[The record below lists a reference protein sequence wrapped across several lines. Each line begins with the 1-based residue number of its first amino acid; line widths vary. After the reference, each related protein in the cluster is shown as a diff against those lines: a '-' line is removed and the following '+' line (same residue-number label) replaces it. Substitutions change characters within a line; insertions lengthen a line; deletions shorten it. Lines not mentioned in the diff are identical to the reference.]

1 LTALLGVDRVGTPV
15 LDETHRPDTFH
26 IEPFCWQAV
35 EAAVLSGEPSDAL
48 TTAHTTVAL
57 RRFRPA
63 ISASVFLSENI
74 PAHLRSANVNSK
86 VAEQRGPYLIS
97 GNWWDEKL
105 WARAEWDLQ
114 LENGVLVRCHQ
125 SPPSLKLPP
134 TPASARRA
142 GVADVEK
149 WEVDGVYD

>member
-1 LTALLGVDRVGTPV
+1 LTVLFGVDRVGTPV

-26 IEPFCWQAV
+26 IEPFRWQAV
-35 EAAVLSGEPSDAL
+35 EAAVLSGELSDAL

-74 PAHLRSANVNSK
+74 PAHLRSTNVNGK
-86 VAEQRGPYLIS
+86 VAEQRGPYLAS
-97 GNWWDEKL
+97 GNWWDETA

-114 LENGVLVRCHQ
+114 LENEVLLRCH
-125 SPPSLKLPP
+125 
-134 TPASARRA
+134 RR
-142 GVADVEK
+142 GEK
-149 WEVDGVYD
+149 WEVDGIYD